1 MNHLHLDLIYTKLVC
16 TLGHISLSSG
26 EFLCQG
32 RLCSLI
38 LNRFLFFYVVM
49 VTMNISNVRK
59 ISHKLISPMTYK
71 TDMLHVYISHHRW
84 EIHIFSTSL
93 ISKVRFLCATRLVN
107 VLSKIAHWDSTL
119 DDSGLDDW
127 ERTETNNICHTF
139 DYFLTKQYFYES
151 RVFLWCH
158 YLK

>member
-32 RLCSLI
+32 QLCSLI

-71 TDMLHVYISHHRW
+71 KKNVSHVYISLTAYGKY
-84 EIHIFSTSL
+84 IFFSTSL
-93 ISKVRFLCATRLVN
+93 ISKVRFLCATTLVN
-107 VLSKIAHWDSTL
+107 VLLKIAHRDSTL
-119 DDSGLDDW
+119 DNSGRDD
-127 ERTETNNICHTF
+127 
-139 DYFLTKQYFYES
+139 
-151 RVFLWCH
+151 
-158 YLK
+158 